1 MWNFGLTFTVNNKGR
16 AREWTQIFGIEI
28 RQGTKTRMKR
38 IVQLGAAVV
47 ALMIFVAPRTF
58 AQGGQDWFKTG
69 TGLGVQKVRLA
80 VPQFAARNA
89 QTTPLEQVFH
99 QVLMDD
105 LNYSGIVD
113 MVSTSFYP
121 LNAPSVPNEL
131 QAQRWSAAPA
141 NAMMVAFGNLTAT
154 GNSLSLS
161 GYLYDVRQTPSL
173 SILEKIYTGDAT
185 QDGARQLAHEFA
197 DDIISRLSGGVPGI
211 AQTKIAFVSNRGGHK
226 EIWEMDYDGAN
237 QHQLTHLGTI
247 SLTPRWSP
255 DDSHIA
261 FTCFEAYRKIVSAQI
276 CMYSMLTNRVT
287 SFPRFPGTNAS
298 PAWSPDGNQLAFM
311 ASMNGDPEI
320 YVSDTSGRNLHRL
333 TYSVAVSTSPTWN
346 PKTGNQIIFVS
357 DRGGLPD
364 LFQMNSDG
372 SSMQKIP
379 MSAATGVAAADL
391 PATGYVIDPTWS
403 PNGELIAFS
412 WRRPAGNYDIYVMD
426 LASHQLIEL
435 TRDSGQNE
443 RPSWAPDGRHIVFES
458 TRSGS
463 LQVWSMLAD
472 GSEARQLTT
481 TGRNESPNWSWH

>member
-1 MWNFGLTFTVNNKGR
+1 MWNFGSIFTGN
-16 AREWTQIFGIEI
+16 EI
-28 RQGTKTRMKR
+28 RKAEAALRNLGSIGEEIEMKR
-38 IVQLGAAVV
+38 MAGIWVTVAALIML
-47 ALMIFVAPRTF
+47 AAPRTF

-105 LNYSGIVD
+105 LSYSGIVD

-131 QAQRWSAAPA
+131 QAQQWSQSPT

-154 GNSLSLS
+154 GTSLSLA
-161 GYLYDVRQTPSL
+161 GYLYDVRQNPSL
-173 SILEKIYTGDAT
+173 SILEKIYTGAAT
-185 QDGARQLAHEFA
+185 QDGARQLAHQFA

-211 AQTKIAFVSNRGGHK
+211 AQTKIAYVSNRSGHK
-226 EIWEMDYDGAN
+226 EIWEMDYDGGN

-276 CMYSMLTNRVT
+276 CMYSTLTNRVT
-287 SFPRFPGTNAS
+287 YFPRFPGTNSS

-320 YVSDTSGRNLHRL
+320 YVSDSSGRNMKRL
-333 TYSVAVSTSPTWN
+333 TYSVAVSTSPT
-346 PKTGNQIIFVS
+346 
-357 DRGGLPD
+357 
-364 LFQMNSDG
+364 
-372 SSMQKIP
+372 
-379 MSAATGVAAADL
+379 
-391 PATGYVIDPTWS
+391 
-403 PNGELIAFS
+403 
-412 WRRPAGNYDIYVMD
+412 
-426 LASHQLIEL
+426 
-435 TRDSGQNE
+435 
-443 RPSWAPDGRHIVFES
+443 
-458 TRSGS
+458 
-463 LQVWSMLAD
+463 
-472 GSEARQLTT
+472 
-481 TGRNESPNWSWH
+481 